1 LSSRKK
7 KIKIELE
14 DDEGGK
20 YNLSLEGNFSKEK
33 ILKVIELM
41 ELVRSNSTAD
51 LIANSHQESTTN
63 NNRTLSVDSKIWGVI
78 EQSFS
83 YTAFTSSD
91 IANIYN
97 KKYNETIKLSIIS
110 TYLSRYAT
118 KGKLKRTKRL
128 REYVYDLPRIAST
141 NINSITTNIIS
152 SNAGIVPANPANTNT
167 NSNNDNTRIVYDVKR
182 KTIDDLKN

>member
-1 LSSRKK
+1 MSSTNKKK

-33 ILKVIELM
+33 ILKVIELL

-51 LIANSHQESTTN
+51 LIAKSHEESN
-63 NNRTLSVDSKIWGVI
+63 NNSTLSVDSKIWSII

-83 YTAFTSSD
+83 YTTFTSSD

-118 KGKLKRTKRL
+118 KGKLKRSKRL
-128 REYVYDLPRIAST
+128 REYVYDLARTAST
-141 NINSITTNIIS
+141 NTTTTTTSITSNIIS
-152 SNAGIVPANPANTNT
+152 SNTDVVPANPD
-167 NSNNDNTRIVYDVKR
+167 NDNTKVVYDVRR

>member
-1 LSSRKK
+1 MSSKKK

-33 ILKVIELM
+33 ILQVIELM
-41 ELVRSNSTAD
+41 ELVRSDSTGAIINNSP
-51 LIANSHQESTTN
+51 QE
-63 NNRTLSVDSKIWGVI
+63 NNRTLSVDSKIWNII
-78 EQSFS
+78 EQSF
-83 YTAFTSSD
+83 YYNTFTSSD
-91 IANIYN
+91 IVNIYN

-110 TYLSRYAT
+110 TYLARYVT

-128 REYVYDLPRIAST
+128 REYVYDLVRTSST
-141 NINSITTNIIS
+141 NADSINTNIVS
-152 SNAGIVPANPANTNT
+152 SN
-167 NSNNDNTRIVYDVKR
+167 SDNDNKIVYDVRR

>member
-1 LSSRKK
+1 LSSKK
-7 KIKIELE
+7 KIRIELE
-14 DDEGGK
+14 DDEGSK

-51 LIANSHQESTTN
+51 LIANSNEESN
-63 NNRTLSVDSKIWGVI
+63 NNRTLSVDSKIWSII

-83 YTAFTSSD
+83 YTTFTSSD
-91 IANIYN
+91 IVNVYN

-118 KGKLKRTKRL
+118 KGKLKRAKRL
-128 REYVYDLPRIAST
+128 REYVYDLARTASANT
-141 NINSITTNIIS
+141 NSITTNIIS
-152 SNAGIVPANPANTNT
+152 SNTDEVPATPD
-167 NSNNDNTRIVYDVKR
+167 NDNTKIVYDVRR

>member
-1 LSSRKK
+1 MSSKKK

-33 ILKVIELM
+33 ILQIIELM
-41 ELVRSNSTAD
+41 ELVHSDSVDKITNSP
-51 LIANSHQESTTN
+51 QEN
-63 NNRTLSVDSKIWGVI
+63 NNTLSVDSKIWNII
-78 EQSFS
+78 EQSF
-83 YTAFTSSD
+83 YYNTFTSSD
-91 IANIYN
+91 IVNIYN

-110 TYLSRYAT
+110 TYLARYVT

-128 REYVYDLPRIAST
+128 REYVYDLVRTSST
-141 NINSITTNIIS
+141 NADSINPNIVS
-152 SNAGIVPANPANTNT
+152 SNPD
-167 NSNNDNTRIVYDVKR
+167 NDNKIVYDVRR

>member
-1 LSSRKK
+1 MSSKKK

-33 ILKVIELM
+33 ILQVIELM
-41 ELVRSNSTAD
+41 ELVRSDSTGAIINNSR
-51 LIANSHQESTTN
+51 QE
-63 NNRTLSVDSKIWGVI
+63 NNRTLSVDSKIWNII
-78 EQSFS
+78 EQSF
-83 YTAFTSSD
+83 YYNTFTSSD
-91 IANIYN
+91 IVNIYN

-110 TYLSRYAT
+110 TYLARYVT

-128 REYVYDLPRIAST
+128 REYVYDLVRTSST
-141 NINSITTNIIS
+141 NADSINTNIVS
-152 SNAGIVPANPANTNT
+152 SNPD
-167 NSNNDNTRIVYDVKR
+167 NDNKIVYDVRR

>member
-1 LSSRKK
+1 MSSKRK

-33 ILKVIELM
+33 ILQVIELM
-41 ELVRSNSTAD
+41 ELVRSDSTDAIINS
-51 LIANSHQESTTN
+51 SQE
-63 NNRTLSVDSKIWGVI
+63 NNRTLSVDSKIWNII
-78 EQSFS
+78 EQSF
-83 YTAFTSSD
+83 YHNTFTSSD
-91 IANIYN
+91 IVNIYN

-110 TYLSRYAT
+110 TYLARYVT

-128 REYVYDLPRIAST
+128 REYVYNLVRTAST
-141 NINSITTNIIS
+141 NANSINTNIVS
-152 SNAGIVPANPANTNT
+152 SN
-167 NSNNDNTRIVYDVKR
+167 SDNDNKIVYDVRR

>member
-1 LSSRKK
+1 MSSKKK

-33 ILKVIELM
+33 ILQVIELM
-41 ELVRSNSTAD
+41 ELVRSDSTDGITNS
-51 LIANSHQESTTN
+51 SQE
-63 NNRTLSVDSKIWGVI
+63 NNRILSVDSKIWNII
-78 EQSFS
+78 EQSF
-83 YTAFTSSD
+83 YYNTFTSSD
-91 IANIYN
+91 IVNIYN

-110 TYLSRYAT
+110 TYLARYVT

-128 REYVYDLPRIAST
+128 REYIYDLVRTSST
-141 NINSITTNIIS
+141 NADSINTNIVS
-152 SNAGIVPANPANTNT
+152 SN
-167 NSNNDNTRIVYDVKR
+167 SDNDNKIVYDVRR

>member
-1 LSSRKK
+1 MSSKRK

-33 ILKVIELM
+33 ILQVIELM
-41 ELVRSNSTAD
+41 ELVRSDSTDAIINS
-51 LIANSHQESTTN
+51 SQE
-63 NNRTLSVDSKIWGVI
+63 NNRTLSVDSKIWNII
-78 EQSFS
+78 EQSF
-83 YTAFTSSD
+83 YHNTFTSSD
-91 IANIYN
+91 IVNIYN

-110 TYLSRYAT
+110 TYLARYVT

-128 REYVYDLPRIAST
+128 REYVYNLARTAST
-141 NINSITTNIIS
+141 NTDSINTNVVS
-152 SNAGIVPANPANTNT
+152 SN
-167 NSNNDNTRIVYDVKR
+167 SDNDNKIVYDVRR

>member
-1 LSSRKK
+1 LSSKKK

-33 ILKVIELM
+33 ILQVIELM
-41 ELVRSNSTAD
+41 ELVRSDSTDGITNS
-51 LIANSHQESTTN
+51 SQE
-63 NNRTLSVDSKIWGVI
+63 NNRILSVDSKIWNII
-78 EQSFS
+78 EQSF
-83 YTAFTSSD
+83 YYNTFTSSD
-91 IANIYN
+91 IVNIYN

-110 TYLSRYAT
+110 TYLARYVT

-128 REYVYDLPRIAST
+128 REYIYDLIRTSST
-141 NINSITTNIIS
+141 NADSINTNIVS
-152 SNAGIVPANPANTNT
+152 SN
-167 NSNNDNTRIVYDVKR
+167 SDNDNKIVYDVRR

>member
-1 LSSRKK
+1 LSSKKK

-33 ILKVIELM
+33 ILQVIELM
-41 ELVRSNSTAD
+41 ELVRSDSTNCSGSA
-51 LIANSHQESTTN
+51 ITTN
-63 NNRTLSVDSKIWGVI
+63 SSQDNNRTLSVDSKIWNII

-83 YTAFTSSD
+83 YNPFTSSD
-91 IANIYN
+91 IVHIYN

-110 TYLSRYAT
+110 TYLARYVT

-128 REYVYDLPRIAST
+128 REYVYNLVSTSST
-141 NINSITTNIIS
+141 NPESVNTELAS
-152 SNAGIVPANPANTNT
+152 SN
-167 NSNNDNTRIVYDVKR
+167 SDNDNKFIYDVRR

>member
-1 LSSRKK
+1 MSSKRK

-33 ILKVIELM
+33 ILQVIELM
-41 ELVRSNSTAD
+41 ELVRSDSMDAIINS
-51 LIANSHQESTTN
+51 SQE
-63 NNRTLSVDSKIWGVI
+63 NNRTLSVDSKIWNII

-83 YTAFTSSD
+83 YNTFTSSD
-91 IANIYN
+91 IVHIYN

-110 TYLSRYAT
+110 TYLARYVT
-118 KGKLKRTKRL
+118 KGKLKRTKRI
-128 REYVYDLPRIAST
+128 REYVYNLVSTSST
-141 NINSITTNIIS
+141 NPESVNTELAS
-152 SNAGIVPANPANTNT
+152 SN
-167 NSNNDNTRIVYDVKR
+167 SDNDNKFIYDVRR